1 MIVIGLTGGIGTGKT
16 TVSKILQELGAEI
29 IGADESGHEVYRR
42 GTEAWRELVEAFG
55 DGVLTADGEIDRSE
69 LAVVV
74 FQDRHA
80 LERLNA
86 IVHPRIR
93 AAVEERIEELE
104 GQGREVAVVEA
115 ALLVEASWGSLVDE
129 VWVTVAP
136 EDSVVERTRARNG
149 LDSDAVRARI
159 RSQAPREELLSHAD
173 AVIENGG
180 SPRELRERVTALWH
194 ERMAHI
200 RQHERDK

>member
-16 TVSKILQELGAEI
+16 AVSRVLRELGAEI

-42 GTEAWRELVEAFG
+42 GTEAWHDMVEAFG
-55 DGVLTADGEIDRSE
+55 DGILTADGEVDRSK
-69 LAVVV
+69 LAAIV
-74 FQDRHA
+74 FQDRQA
-80 LERLNA
+80 LGQLNA

-93 AAVEERIEELE
+93 AVVEERIRELE

-115 ALLVEASWGSLVDE
+115 ALLVEANWASLVDE

-136 EDSVVERTRARNG
+136 EESVVERTMARNG
-149 LDSDAVRARI
+149 LDSDAVQARI

-173 AVIENGG
+173 AIIDNRG
-180 SPRELRERVTALWH
+180 SPEQLREKVTALWH
-194 ERMAHI
+194 ERLAHI
-200 RQHERDK
+200 KQQKRDK